1 MNKKN
6 TIIAICGI
14 YAFLMII
21 PVFYYISFTRGSM
34 PGDPIQHLVPDEDH
48 IIGVALITDE
58 ESQKELLSYTEN
70 GICEFYTDEVSSLA
84 TLADWLEIR
93 GNIYAF
99 ISDGARHNPNMYIL
113 CNGSD
118 EMEDYQKDY
127 ISDMIVCKRSVTD
140 NGTEKEIRIFPDKQG
155 HIWLIC
161 TRKDEPGSYYL
172 RDQYVVFTGTNTWK
186 KEETAY
192 AEYSGRTYEHHI
204 SVAVE

>member
-1 MNKKN
+1 MNRKN
-6 TIIAICGI
+6 VVKTICG
-14 YAFLMII
+14 ALLFLLVL
-21 PVFYYISFTRGSM
+21 PLFYYVGKMNDKM

-70 GICEFYTDEVSSLA
+70 GICEFYTDEVNSLA

-93 GNIYAF
+93 GNIYAI

-118 EMEDYQKDY
+118 AMKDY
-127 ISDMIVCKRSVTD
+127 RNDFVSDMIVCKRSV
-140 NGTEKEIRIFPDKQG
+140 NEKGTEKEIVIHYDQG

-161 TRKDEPGSYYL
+161 TKKDEPGSYYL
-172 RDQYVVFTGTNTWK
+172 RDQDIIKTDLNAWRIGS
-186 KEETAY
+186 TAY
-192 AEYSGRTYEHHI
+192 AEYNGRTYEHHVV
-204 SVAVE
+204 VAVE

>member
-1 MNKKN
+1 MNRKK
-6 TIIAICGI
+6 TVKAICGI

-21 PVFYYISFTRGSM
+21 AVFYYISFTRSPM
-34 PGDPIQHLVPDEDH
+34 PGDPIQRLVPDEDH

-58 ESQKELLSYTEN
+58 ECQKELLSYTKDR
-70 GICEFYTDEVSSLA
+70 ICEFYTDEVNSLA

-93 GNIYAF
+93 GNIYAV

-161 TRKDEPGSYYL
+161 TKKDEPGSYYL
-172 RDQYVVFTGTNTWK
+172 RDQRLVKTDLNAWRIGS
-186 KEETAY
+186 TAY
-192 AEYSGRTYEHHI
+192 AEYNGRTYEHHVV
-204 SVAVE
+204 VAVE

>member
-1 MNKKN
+1 MNRKN
-6 TIIAICGI
+6 VVKTICG
-14 YAFLMII
+14 ALLFLLVL
-21 PVFYYISFTRGSM
+21 PLFYYVGKLSDKM

-58 ESQKELLSYTEN
+58 ECQKELLSYTKDR
-70 GICEFYTDEVSSLA
+70 ICEFYTDEVNSLA

-93 GNIYAF
+93 GNIYAV

-127 ISDMIVCKRSVTD
+127 ISDMIVCKRSV
-140 NGTEKEIRIFPDKQG
+140 NEKGTEKEIVIHYDQG

-172 RDQYVVFTGTNTWK
+172 RDQDVIFTGTNAWRT
-186 KEETAY
+186 EETAY
-192 AEYSGRTYEHHI
+192 AEYNGRTYEHHI
-204 SVAVE
+204 SVTVE

>member
-1 MNKKN
+1 MNRKN
-6 TIIAICGI
+6 VVKTICG
-14 YAFLMII
+14 ALLFLLVL
-21 PVFYYISFTRGSM
+21 PLFCYVGKLNDKM
-34 PGDPIQHLVPDEDH
+34 PGDPIQRLVPDEDH

-70 GICEFYTDEVSSLA
+70 GICEFYTDEVNSLA

-93 GNIYAF
+93 GNIYAV

-127 ISDMIVCKRSVTD
+127 ISDMIVCKRSV
-140 NGTEKEIRIFPDKQG
+140 NEKGTEKEIVIHYDQG

-172 RDQYVVFTGTNTWK
+172 RDQDVIFTGTNAWRT
-186 KEETAY
+186 EETAY
-192 AEYSGRTYEHHI
+192 ADYNGRTYEHHVV
-204 SVAVE
+204 VAVE

>member
-1 MNKKN
+1 MNRKN
-6 TIIAICGI
+6 VVKTICG
-14 YAFLMII
+14 ALLFLLVL
-21 PVFYYISFTRGSM
+21 PLFYYVGKLNDKM
-34 PGDPIQHLVPDEDH
+34 PGDPIQRLVPDEDH

-70 GICEFYTDEVSSLA
+70 GICEFYTDEVNSLA

-118 EMEDYQKDY
+118 EMEDYQKDF
-127 ISDMIVCKRSVTD
+127 ISDMIVCKRSV
-140 NGTEKEIRIFPDKQG
+140 NEKGTEKEIVIHYDQG

-161 TRKDEPGSYYL
+161 TKKDEPGSYYL
-172 RDQYVVFTGTNTWK
+172 RDQDIIKTDLNAWRT
-186 KEETAY
+186 EETAY
-192 AEYSGRTYEHHI
+192 AEYSGRTYEHHVV
-204 SVAVE
+204 VAVE

>member
-1 MNKKN
+1 MNRKN
-6 TIIAICGI
+6 VVKTICG
-14 YAFLMII
+14 ALLFLLVL
-21 PVFYYISFTRGSM
+21 PLFYYVGKLNDRM

-70 GICEFYTDEVSSLA
+70 GICEFYTDEVNSLA

-93 GNIYAF
+93 GNIYAV

-118 EMEDYQKDY
+118 EMEDYQKDFV
-127 ISDMIVCKRSVTD
+127 SDRIVCKRSV
-140 NGTEKEIRIFPDKQG
+140 NEKGTEKEIVIHYDQG
-155 HIWLIC
+155 HIWLIY

-172 RDQYVVFTGTNTWK
+172 RDQRLVKTDLNAWRIGS
-186 KEETAY
+186 TAY
-192 AEYSGRTYEHHI
+192 AEYNGRTYEHHI
-204 SVAVE
+204 SVTVE